1 MRIFL
6 WLLGGV
12 AAVLLVW
19 LFAAWNIAFSGARR
33 DAVSQIQDITPALR
47 AAAADGSLTPEEI
60 SAIGTFE
67 VSREDGEVRLRVH
80 THAERSWWMPLA
92 SGTATS
98 DRRASWVVNGAY
110 VTIYPGD

>member
-1 MRIFL
+1 VRIFL
-6 WLLGGV
+6 WLLAGV

-19 LFAAWNIAFSGARR
+19 LFAAWNIAFSAARR
-33 DAVSQIQDITPALR
+33 DASWQIQDITPALR
-47 AAAADGSLTPEEI
+47 AAAADGALTTDEI

-80 THAERSWWMPLA
+80 THAERPWWMPLA

-98 DRRASWVVNGAY
+98 DKWAAWVVNGPY
-110 VTIYPGD
+110 VTINPGG